1 MEGDSREK
9 CDQSHIDGVLVASV
23 IGDAESE
30 TGRMRSI
37 GEEEA
42 GTTADGRGRGLPDG
56 RTQRHMAR
64 TNPYLF

>member
-30 TGRMRSI
+30 TES
-37 GEEEA
+37 GEDYRAELKE
-42 GTTADGRGRGLPDG
+42 LS
-56 RTQRHMAR
+56 QVV
-64 TNPYLF
+64 